1 MLKFSACEMAEP
13 STGATQVVR
22 SQILDVSTFGS
33 RFHHVPNGLRRD
45 SIAPDLIYSTYS
57 TKDRPAVDARRRDP
71 LIDGAF
77 RPEWNR
83 NGPNVLSFAN
93 QVGYHAALLA
103 DLKVFRSESNKFGP
117 SQSASDEQR
126 QDRPITFAS
135 EAA

>member
-1 MLKFSACEMAEP
+1 MSARLAAAFTTCQMAFGVIP
-13 STGATQVVR
+13 SP
-22 SQILDVSTFGS
+22 QILSS
-33 RFHHVPNGLRRD
+33 RL
-45 SIAPDLIYSTYS
+45 YS
-57 TKDRPAVDARRRDP
+57 TKDRPAIDASRHDP
-71 LIDGAF
+71 HIDGAF

-93 QVGYHAALLA
+93 QVSNHAALLA
-103 DLKVFRSESNKFGP
+103 DLKVFRFESNKFGP

>member
-1 MLKFSACEMAEP
+1 MSARLAAAFTTCQMAFGVIP
-13 STGATQVVR
+13 SP
-22 SQILDVSTFGS
+22 QILSS
-33 RFHHVPNGLRRD
+33 RLTRRK
-45 SIAPDLIYSTYS
+45 IA
-57 TKDRPAVDARRRDP
+57 PAVDARRRDP

-77 RPEWNR
+77 LPEWNR

-103 DLKVFRSESNKFGP
+103 NLKVFRSESNKFGP